1 MSVINTKG
9 VAIYIS
15 KGSATA
21 TALVPTA
28 ISTASPAVVTVASA
42 TGLTKGDVVTFE
54 TTGFNELDGKT
65 FVVGAVDTT
74 ANTFEVIGGN
84 TTGTTGTLGATPK
97 ASVYKAAD
105 QVKLCLSG
113 IEIGQ
118 PSTSEIDV
126 STFCGTASLPG
137 KATPGSLSLTGYA
150 DKADAGLAELILADE
165 DGKARFF
172 EIVLPN
178 DNGYFVGQVT
188 FSGYGM
194 TVPLEGAVGFTITG
208 SQTQKIIW
216 RH

>member
-1 MSVINTKG
+1 MSIINTKG

-15 KGSATA
+15 KGDATA
-21 TALVPTA
+21 ESLVPTA
-28 ISTASPAVVTVASA
+28 ISSANPAVVTVASA
-42 TGLTKGDVVTFE
+42 TNVTKGDVVTFE
-54 TTGFNELDGKT
+54 TTGFPELDGKT
-65 FVVGAVDTT
+65 FVVGTVDGT
-74 ANTFEVIGGN
+74 ANTFEVIGGD
-84 TTGTTGTLGATPK
+84 TTNTTGTLGSSPK

-126 STFCGTASLPG
+126 STFCGVASLPG

-150 DKADAGLAELILADE
+150 DKTDVGLAELILADE
-165 DGKARFF
+165 DGAARYF

-178 DNGYFVGQVT
+178 DNGYLVGQVT
-188 FSGYGM
+188 FSGFGM

-208 SQTQKIIW
+208 SQTQKIVW